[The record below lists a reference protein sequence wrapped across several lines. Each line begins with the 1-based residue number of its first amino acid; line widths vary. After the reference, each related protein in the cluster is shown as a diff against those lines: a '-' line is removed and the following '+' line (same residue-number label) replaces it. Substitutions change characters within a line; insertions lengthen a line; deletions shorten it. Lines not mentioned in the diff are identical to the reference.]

1 MVARFDRQAF
11 QFNKRSTVDQHIMEV
26 RDGVTRNEGKLA
38 VLYEGFAHDLEKL
51 FLTLVQFD

>member
-26 RDGVTRNEGKLA
+26 RDGVTRNEGKLT
-38 VLYEGFAHDLEKL
+38 VLYEGFAHGLEGL